1 MCVLYVLQIETS
13 MSSRAPGAWLPV
25 LPVAQLVYRF
35 ILKSDLPELTTDI
48 VKISPEFEALR
59 AMRDPLAGSALRL

>member
-1 MCVLYVLQIETS
+1 MCMLYVLQIETS
-13 MSSRAPGAWLPV
+13 MSSRAPGARLLV
-25 LPVAQLVYRF
+25 PVAQLVYRF
-35 ILKSDLPELTTDI
+35 ILRSDLPELTTDI